1 MTFLKDPDFSVRN
14 LKNNLKMEHTEI
26 LLDISNSCRLCLKN
40 SSNIRSI
47 FSKEFAEV
55 DISEQI
61 FECTNLKVLFPIY
74 FFFVVLLK
82 FIRTPFV
89 NKSNFKG
96 HKARRCN
103 RCMFRMFKGTS
114 INYKI

>member
-1 MTFLKDPDFSVRN
+1 
-14 LKNNLKMEHTEI
+14 MEHTEI

-61 FECTNLKVLFPIY
+61 YECTNLKVPHSLLFVY
-74 FFFVVLLK
+74 
-82 FIRTPFV
+82 
-89 NKSNFKG
+89 
-96 HKARRCN
+96 
-103 RCMFRMFKGTS
+103 
-114 INYKI
+114 